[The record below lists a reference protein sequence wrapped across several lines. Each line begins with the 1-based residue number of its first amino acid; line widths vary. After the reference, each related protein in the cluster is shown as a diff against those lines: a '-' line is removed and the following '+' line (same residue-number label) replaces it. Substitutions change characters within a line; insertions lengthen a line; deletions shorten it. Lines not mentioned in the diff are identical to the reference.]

1 VSARQS
7 SARKVSPGPIQ
18 RLYAWIRQRLADR
31 PDTEHEMSYNRY
43 AVHLVLIAA
52 LFAGESAGYVGAR
65 EILESWQPALI
76 AYPIITTLIFVHILI
91 FPGVSHVRRGFA
103 ILFDIGSLTLLAH
116 VGGAST
122 ALVYPVYLWII
133 FGNGFRFGLSYLFGA
148 TAASVVGF
156 TAVLFTTPFWIS
168 YPSFGIS
175 LLIGLIALPAY
186 VSVLIRRLSAARIQ
200 AEEANKAKSLF
211 MASVSHELRTPLNAV
226 IGFSKLLASTRLDAE
241 QMDMAVSI
249 GESGSTL
256 LDQINSIL
264 QFSRL
269 EAGKTP
275 MNREAFDLFALI
287 ARVAHMVSIQAAAKD
302 VAVRLRIDLAA
313 PQVIVS
319 SERAIGDILTNLM
332 ANAVKFTSAGSVTI
346 SVQEMNRSDSR
357 PTLKIAVTDTG
368 IGIAKEAQ
376 ARIFE
381 SFTQADETII
391 DRFGGTGLG
400 LAITKQLVEALGGRI
415 AVESQPGRG
424 STFSFQFPTEIAATA
439 ASADKCDLLLLS
451 PDLDLRRVCVEAG
464 FKLHPAG
471 SIATAQAILAD
482 EMKDALAGAVLID
495 QMMVGLE
502 TSEALV
508 ALSMQFAERRT
519 PVFVLRREQDDME
532 IEALADAC
540 VAVLTEPVKL
550 AHLHQ
555 IMRIAHST
563 GPGRHRL
570 GADEEKNEEMT
581 FAGVRILVA
590 EDNRTNQK
598 VIGRLLER
606 SGIVVEFADDGEAA
620 INKLST
626 APFDLAFMDINMPV
640 MNGIE
645 ATKLYRFAGLEP
657 YVPIV
662 ALTADVRDEIR
673 EKCLE
678 AGMDDCLPKPVAV
691 EQMLA
696 AIRRLVKLK
705 PASAV
710 LRMEEPAYDMPVAE
724 VASAAPIDHEAI
736 DDLRNLGGQDFVNEI
751 VDQFVSDS
759 VAILR
764 SLSDAVAKG
773 DETTFRDQAHAL
785 RSCAANVGAQRM
797 RKLCLDWRE
806 IDAHELAI
814 DGERHVRELENELNR
829 VVIELAALKA
839 A

>member
-1 VSARQS
+1 MTE
-7 SARKVSPGPIQ
+7 
-18 RLYAWIRQRLADR
+18 R

-43 AVHLVLIAA
+43 AVHLILVAS
-52 LFAGESAGYVGAR
+52 LFAANSAGYPGAQ
-65 EILESWQPALI
+65 EILVSWRPALI
-76 AYPIITTLIFVHILI
+76 AYPIITTLIFVHILV
-91 FPGVSHVRRGFA
+91 FPGVSHLRRSFA
-103 ILFDIGSLTLLAH
+103 IVFDIGSLTLLAH
-116 VGGAST
+116 VGDEST

-133 FGNGFRFGLSYLFGA
+133 FGNGFRFGVAYLFGA

-156 TAVLFTTPFWIS
+156 AAVLATTSFWTS
-168 YPSFGIS
+168 HVSFGIS
-175 LLIGLIALPAY
+175 LLLGLIALPAY
-186 VSVLIRRLSAARIQ
+186 VSVLIRRLSDARIQ

-226 IGFSKLLASTRLDAE
+226 IGFSKLLAGTRLDAD

-275 MNREAFDLFALI
+275 INREAFDLFALMARI
-287 ARVAHMVSIQAAAKD
+287 ANMVSIQAAAKG
-302 VAVRLRIDLAA
+302 VAVRLKIGVTA
-313 PQVIVS
+313 PQIILS

-332 ANAVKFTSAGSVTI
+332 ANAVKFTSVGAVTI
-346 SVQEMNRSDSR
+346 SVDEIQRGNGRS
-357 PTLKIAVTDTG
+357 TLRFAVTDTG
-368 IGIAKEAQ
+368 IGIAKDAQ

-415 AVESQPGRG
+415 QVASEPEQG
-424 STFSFQFPTEIAATA
+424 STFSFEIEAEIEAQQIDAAE
-439 ASADKCDLLLLS
+439 CELLLLS
-451 PDLDLRRVCVEAG
+451 SDMDLQWACVEAG
-464 FKLHPAG
+464 LKLHQVD
-471 SIATAQAILAD
+471 SIKQARRVLSD
-482 EMKDALAGAVLID
+482 QMKEALAGAVLID
-495 QMMVGLE
+495 AMMIGLE
-502 TSEALV
+502 APEDLASLTAHFV
-508 ALSMQFAERRT
+508 ERRV
-519 PVFVLRREQDDME
+519 PLFLLRRGE
-532 IEALADAC
+532 IDEDGQA
-540 VAVLTEPVKL
+540 VAAASIAILDEPLTQ
-550 AHLHQ
+550 AHLRQ
-555 IMRIAHST
+555 IICIARST
-563 GPGRHRL
+563 GPGRHRPV
-570 GADEEKNEEMT
+570 AAQRVEDRS
-581 FAGVRILVA
+581 FAGLRILVA

-606 SGIVVEFADDGEAA
+606 SGMIVEFADDGEAA
-620 INKLST
+620 IRKLSDK
-626 APFDLAFMDINMPV
+626 PFDLAFMDINMPV

-673 EKCLE
+673 VKCLD
-678 AGMDDCLPKPVAV
+678 AGMDDCLPKPIEL

-696 AIRRLVKLK
+696 TIRRLAK
-705 PASAV
+705 PKAAASIV
-710 LRMEEPAYDMPVAE
+710 PSESLGEEGDEAPQE
-724 VASAAPIDHEAI
+724 IGASSAPIDPEAI
-736 DDLRNLGGQDFVNEI
+736 NDLLNLGGQEFVNEI
-751 VDQFVSDS
+751 VDQFVTDS
-759 VAILR
+759 VSILQ
-764 SLSDAVAKG
+764 SLSDAVARG
-773 DETTFRDQAHAL
+773 DEAAFRDQAHAL

-806 IDAHELAI
+806 IDAQELAI
-814 DGERHVRELENELNR
+814 EGERHVRELEDELNR